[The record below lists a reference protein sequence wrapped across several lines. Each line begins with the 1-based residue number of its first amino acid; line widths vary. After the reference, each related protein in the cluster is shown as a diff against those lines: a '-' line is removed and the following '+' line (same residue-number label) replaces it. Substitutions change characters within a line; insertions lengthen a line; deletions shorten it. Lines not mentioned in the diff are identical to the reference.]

1 MQPYLGQEIFL
12 ITLSE
17 GVFSSPK
24 HNPAC
29 ICSVSK
35 PKMFFYIY
43 SDVVV
48 DSSSVD
54 GRVSRNSQGEKNFLG
69 RVLQF
74 GAVISL
80 MEADRHLY
88 IDETNLRTNACQKV
102 RLQLVSVYVCNRIDS

>member
-1 MQPYLGQEIFL
+1 MDAAVSRSGIFL

-29 ICSVSK
+29 ICSVQQAK
-35 PKMFFYIY
+35 KFFYIY
-43 SDVVV
+43 SECGI

-54 GRVSRNSQGEKNFLG
+54 GRVSEIAGKR
-69 RVLQF
+69 
-74 GAVISL
+74 ISRESSTIRRSDFL